1 MADDFD
7 REEDILKEDPLRFV
21 LFPIKYPQVFE
32 MYQLAMAS
40 FWTPH
45 EITLCDDVIQWINLD
60 NDTKH
65 FVKYILAFFAG
76 IDGIIN
82 ENLAQRFY
90 SEVQVPEIRCFYG
103 FQIAIEN
110 IHNETYSQ
118 LIDTYIVDAEE
129 KTRLLEAT
137 ETIPCIRKMA
147 QWALKWTNSNRP
159 FRERIVAFA
168 CVEGILFCAPFCAI
182 YWLKRNGKLPGLAM
196 ANELISRDETLH
208 FRFACLLHSMLKTK
222 CDKDT
227 ALDIVKEIVELEIE
241 FITEALPCRLIG
253 MNHEKMTEY
262 VKMVA
267 DGLLVGLGFERYY
280 NVPNPFDF
288 MDLISMENKTN
299 FFERRVTEY
308 SMANVKVGK
317 MTGGKEKI
325 ELVTD
330 F

>member
-1 MADDFD
+1 MDPFD

-32 MYQLAMAS
+32 MYQKAMAS

-45 EITLCDDVIQWINLD
+45 EISLCDDVIQWLSLD
-60 NDTKH
+60 ADTKH

-90 SEVQVPEIRCFYG
+90 GEVQVPEIRCFYG

-118 LIDTYIVDAEE
+118 IIDTYITDAAER
-129 KTRLLEAT
+129 TRLLEAT

-147 QWALKWTNSNRP
+147 QWALKWINSDRP

-182 YWLKRNGKLPGLAM
+182 YWLKKNNKLSGLAM

-222 CDKDT
+222 CDKEV
-227 ALDIVKEIVELEIE
+227 ALQIVKEIVELEIE

-267 DGLLVGLGFERYY
+267 DGLLRGLGFNPYY
-280 NVPNPFDF
+280 GATNPFDF
-288 MDLISMENKTN
+288 MDLISMDNKTN
-299 FFERRVTEY
+299 FFERRVSEY

-317 MTGGKEKI
+317 VSGGKEKI
-325 ELVTD
+325 ELVMD